1 MFYLYINI
9 NETEMTTITITVN
22 GTKAGEKIYFI
33 LNLLKS
39 NFLKVIEMDFETIQD
54 VLEGEKKGL
63 YSISK

>member
-1 MFYLYINI
+1 
-9 NETEMTTITITVN
+9 MTTITITVN